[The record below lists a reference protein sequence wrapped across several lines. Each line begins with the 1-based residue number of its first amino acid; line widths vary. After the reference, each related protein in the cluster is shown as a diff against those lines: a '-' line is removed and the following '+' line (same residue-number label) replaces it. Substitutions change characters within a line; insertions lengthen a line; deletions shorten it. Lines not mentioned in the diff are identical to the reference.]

1 MKGLKRNPSATNS
14 YRMAK
19 ILLKL
24 GCGRNFIYLPG
35 NKEDK
40 TCSNCNH
47 ETEYFLRVVWGYGYL
62 IMYFSLNYPQSRD
75 LWVFYMCCFFFLC
88 FFLFL
93 CRYTA
98 QKARNFVG
106 D

>member
-1 MKGLKRNPSATNS
+1 
-14 YRMAK
+14 
-19 ILLKL
+19 
-24 GCGRNFIYLPG
+24 
-35 NKEDK
+35 
-40 TCSNCNH
+40 
-47 ETEYFLRVVWGYGYL
+47 
-62 IMYFSLNYPQSRD
+62 MYFSLNYPQSRD

-106 D
+106 DLNIVLWKIKSMN

>member
-1 MKGLKRNPSATNS
+1 M
-14 YRMAK
+14 
-19 ILLKL
+19 
-24 GCGRNFIYLPG
+24 
-35 NKEDK
+35 
-40 TCSNCNH
+40 H
-47 ETEYFLRVVWGYGYL
+47 
-62 IMYFSLNYPQSRD
+62 FSLNYPQSRD

-106 D
+106 DLNIVLWKIKSMN